1 MEKPIEARKKK
12 KIRTIKPAW
21 FWFLVV
27 GFFGFFFSATNKTE
41 EYQDAALPARGAQ
54 DLATWIV
61 PGQGL
66 LLH

>member
-1 MEKPIEARKKK
+1 MVLVFGC
-12 KIRTIKPAW
+12 W
-21 FWFLVV
+21 FFW
-27 GFFGFFFSATNKTE
+27 FFFSATNKTE